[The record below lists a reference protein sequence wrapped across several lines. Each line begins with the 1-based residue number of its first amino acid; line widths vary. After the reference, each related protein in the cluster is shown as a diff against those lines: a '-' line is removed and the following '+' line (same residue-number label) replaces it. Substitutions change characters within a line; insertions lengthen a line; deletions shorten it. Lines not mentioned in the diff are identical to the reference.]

1 MVGVMVSIGLITVF
15 VTLASILA
23 IPDIPAAMTGN
34 IADPVIQ
41 TVTYHLGGGFEKPV
55 LLLIAMG
62 FIGSMVALHTA
73 GSRALYA
80 MGRDR
85 MIPGAAFFTMLS
97 QGRKLP
103 VAALAFTA
111 GTSIVIL
118 LINIGA
124 SEVFTTLLTV
134 AVAGFFISYGFV
146 VISQLILQFQGR
158 HVAGPFTLGA
168 ASKAVTLIASLWI
181 AFELINV
188 WWPRSPDLPWYQN
201 WAVLFY
207 TVVLGVLGVVAYSL
221 APRHGGKVGGAPP
234 SETTEGA
241 LAGSTS
247 D

>member
-1 MVGVMVSIGLITVF
+1 
-15 VTLASILA
+15 
-23 IPDIPAAMTGN
+23 MTGN

-41 TVTYHLGGGFEKPV
+41 TVTYHLGSGFEKPV

-80 MGRDR
+80 MARDR
-85 MIPGAAFFTMLS
+85 MIPGSAFFTMLT

-103 VAALAFTA
+103 AAALGFTA
-111 GTSIVIL
+111 AISVVLL

-168 ASKAVTLIASLWI
+168 ASRAVTLVASLWI

-207 TVVLGVLGVVAYSL
+207 TVVLGILGVIAYAL

-234 SETTEGA
+234 SETVEAA